1 MVIIAGILR
10 AKRRN
15 EMFGADAKPR
25 LTDGQIRQLEER
37 GWVDVEEPLD
47 YEEIDDEE
55 ARFWEESNWDEPE
68 EY

>member
-15 EMFGADAKPR
+15 ELFGATMPR
-25 LTDGQIRQLEER
+25 LTDAQIRQMEER

-47 YEEIDDEE
+47 YEEIDDEQ
-55 ARFWEESNWDEPE
+55 ARFWEESKWDEPE
-68 EY
+68 EF